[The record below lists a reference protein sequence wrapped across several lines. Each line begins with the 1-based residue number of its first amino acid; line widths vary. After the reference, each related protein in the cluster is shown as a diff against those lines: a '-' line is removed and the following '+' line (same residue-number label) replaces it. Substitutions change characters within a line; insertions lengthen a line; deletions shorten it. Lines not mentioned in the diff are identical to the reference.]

1 MKDSKLIKTLIHLDK
16 TERNRFKKFL
26 ISPFF
31 NSDENLVSIF
41 DNIEIH
47 INKNPNELPEK
58 QVLWK
63 KIFRGIPFDDI
74 RLRKY
79 FSDLFKLLTK
89 FLSFDLYQRDPLVQN
104 LYLLEVINE
113 RKLTNLSKSSVK
125 NARIHLESNELRHS
139 QAYLQRYALERN
151 NYEILNLEGDRNIR
165 SNIEEINES
174 LDIFYLSEKLRLFCN
189 EFELRNLAI
198 HTYKLTYID
207 EVKNMINSRGYE
219 NVPSIMLYSKLLN
232 LYADSDNEDNYFSL
246 RQSVSENNLLFPKK
260 ELAEIYSTIINY
272 CSIQINKG
280 NSKFLAQL
288 FDFYK
293 EVVSQDILLED
304 QSFSP
309 YHFKNIVV
317 IGLRLKEFNWIE
329 AFITDYA
336 PLLPEN
342 QRDNSLSFNLAQLY
356 FYQKKYDLVIKTLQS
371 VEYDDYIYNL
381 NSKTML
387 ICTYYDTGE
396 TDALFFLLDS
406 FRAFLNRNNHIP
418 DNRKELY
425 RNFVSI
431 AKKLAKMTPKDEKA
445 KQKLTL
451 ELEQTKNVASKN
463 WLLEKLAE
471 L

>member
-41 DNIEIH
+41 DFIEIH
-47 INKNPNELPEK
+47 IDKNPNELPEK

-207 EVKNMINSRGYE
+207 EVKNMIKLRGYE

-406 FRAFLNRNNHIP
+406 FRAFLNRNYNIP
-418 DNRKELY
+418 EDRKNLY
-425 RNFVSI
+425 RNFISFS
-431 AKKLAKMTPKDEKA
+431 KKLAKMTPKDEKA

>member
-16 TERNRFKKFL
+16 TERNRLKKFL

-41 DNIEIH
+41 DFIDEH
-47 INKNPNELPEK
+47 ISKNPNELPEK
-58 QVLWK
+58 EILWK
-63 KIFRGIPFDDI
+63 KIFKGIPFDDI

-89 FLSFDLYQRDPLVQN
+89 FLSFDLYQRDPIVQD

-113 RKLTNLSKSSVK
+113 RKLISLTKSSVK
-125 NARIHLESNELRHS
+125 SARIRIEANEFRHS
-139 QAYLQRYALERN
+139 QAFLQRYSLERN

-174 LDIFYLSEKLRLFCN
+174 LDVFYLSEKLRLFCK
-189 EFELRNLAI
+189 EIELQNLAI
-198 HTYKLTYID
+198 HTYKLTYIE
-207 EVKNMINSRGYE
+207 EVLNMIKLKGYE
-219 NVPSIMLYSKLLN
+219 NVPSILLYSKLLN
-232 LYADSDNEDNYFSL
+232 LYIDSANEENYFSL
-246 RQSVSENNLLFPKK
+246 RQSVSENNPLFPKK
-260 ELAEIYSTIINY
+260 ELAEIYSTMINY
-272 CSIQINKG
+272 CSLQINKG
-280 NSKFLAQL
+280 NSKFIAQL

-317 IGLRLKEFNWIE
+317 IALRLKEFNWIE
-329 AFITDYA
+329 TFINDYA

-418 DNRKELY
+418 DSRKELY

-431 AKKLAKMTPKDEKA
+431 AKKLARMTPKDEKA
-445 KQKLTL
+445 KQKLTI
-451 ELEQTKNVASKN
+451 ELEKMNNVASKN
-463 WLLEKLAE
+463 WLFEKLAE

>member
-1 MKDSKLIKTLIHLDK
+1 MKDSKLIQTLLHLNK
-16 TERNRFKKFL
+16 PERNRFKKFL

-31 NSDENLVSIF
+31 NSDENMVSIF
-41 DNIEIH
+41 DFIDDH
-47 INKNPNELPEK
+47 IGKNPNEFPEK

-63 KIFRGIPFDDI
+63 KIFKGIPFDDI

-89 FLSFDLYQRDPLVQN
+89 FLSFDLYQRDPIVQD

-113 RKLTNLSKSSVK
+113 RKLISLTKSSVK
-125 NARIHLESNELRHS
+125 SARIRLEANEFRHS
-139 QAYLQRYALERN
+139 QAFLQRYSLERN

-174 LDIFYLSEKLRLFCN
+174 LDVFYLSEKLRLFCK
-189 EFELRNLAI
+189 EIELKNLAI

-207 EVKNMINSRGYE
+207 EVKNMIKLKGYE

-232 LYADSDNEDNYFSL
+232 LYTDSENEENYFSL
-246 RQSVSENNLLFPKK
+246 RQSVSENNPLFPKK

>member
-1 MKDSKLIKTLIHLDK
+1 MIKLK
-16 TERNRFKKFL
+16 
-26 ISPFF
+26 
-31 NSDENLVSIF
+31 
-41 DNIEIH
+41 
-47 INKNPNELPEK
+47 
-58 QVLWK
+58 
-63 KIFRGIPFDDI
+63 
-74 RLRKY
+74 
-79 FSDLFKLLTK
+79 
-89 FLSFDLYQRDPLVQN
+89 
-104 LYLLEVINE
+104 
-113 RKLTNLSKSSVK
+113 
-125 NARIHLESNELRHS
+125 
-139 QAYLQRYALERN
+139 
-151 NYEILNLEGDRNIR
+151 
-165 SNIEEINES
+165 
-174 LDIFYLSEKLRLFCN
+174 
-189 EFELRNLAI
+189 
-198 HTYKLTYID
+198 
-207 EVKNMINSRGYE
+207 GYE

-232 LYADSDNEDNYFSL
+232 LYTDSENEDNYFSL
-246 RQSVSENNLLFPKK
+246 RQSVSENNPLFPKK

>member
-1 MKDSKLIKTLIHLDK
+1 VKSA
-16 TERNRFKKFL
+16 R
-26 ISPFF
+26 
-31 NSDENLVSIF
+31 
-41 DNIEIH
+41 
-47 INKNPNELPEK
+47 
-58 QVLWK
+58 
-63 KIFRGIPFDDI
+63 I
-74 RLRKY
+74 RL
-79 FSDLFKLLTK
+79 
-89 FLSFDLYQRDPLVQN
+89 
-104 LYLLEVINE
+104 EANE
-113 RKLTNLSKSSVK
+113 F
-125 NARIHLESNELRHS
+125 RHS
-139 QAYLQRYALERN
+139 QAFLQRYSLERN

-174 LDIFYLSEKLRLFCN
+174 LDVFYLSEKLRLFCK
-189 EFELRNLAI
+189 EIELQILAI
-198 HTYKLTYID
+198 HTYKLTYIE
-207 EVKNMINSRGYE
+207 EVLNMIKLKGYE
-219 NVPSIMLYSKLLN
+219 NVPSILLYSKLLN
-232 LYADSDNEDNYFSL
+232 LYIDSANEENYFSL
-246 RQSVSENNLLFPKK
+246 RQSVSENNPLFPKK
-260 ELAEIYSTIINY
+260 ELAEIYSTMINY
-272 CSIQINKG
+272 CSLQINKG

-317 IGLRLKEFNWIE
+317 IALRLKEFNWIE
-329 AFITDYA
+329 AFINDYA

-371 VEYDDYIYNL
+371 VEYDDYVYNL

-387 ICTYYDTGE
+387 ICTYYDSGE
-396 TDALFFLLDS
+396 TDALFFLFDS

-418 DNRKELY
+418 EARKVLY
-425 RNFVSI
+425 RNFISM
-431 AKKLAKMTPKDEKA
+431 AKKLARMTPKDEKA

-451 ELEQTKNVASKN
+451 ELEQMNNVASKN

>member
-41 DNIEIH
+41 DFIEIH
-47 INKNPNELPEK
+47 IDKNPNELPEK

-89 FLSFDLYQRDPLVQN
+89 FLSFDFYQRDPLVQD
-104 LYLLEVINE
+104 LFLLEVINE

-125 NARIHLESNELRHS
+125 NARIHLESNVLRHS
-139 QAYLQRYALERN
+139 QAYLQRYSLERN

>member
-41 DNIEIH
+41 DFIEIH
-47 INKNPNELPEK
+47 IDKNPNELPEK

>member
-41 DNIEIH
+41 DFIEIH
-47 INKNPNELPEK
+47 IDKNPNELPEK

-125 NARIHLESNELRHS
+125 NARIHLESNVLRHS

>member
-16 TERNRFKKFL
+16 TERNRFKKIL

-41 DNIEIH
+41 DFIEIH
-47 INKNPNELPEK
+47 IDKNPNELPEK

>member
-41 DNIEIH
+41 DFIEIH
-47 INKNPNELPEK
+47 IDKNPNELPEK

-125 NARIHLESNELRHS
+125 NARIHLESKELRHS

-207 EVKNMINSRGYE
+207 EVKNMIKLRGYE

>member
-16 TERNRFKKFL
+16 TERNRFKKIL

-41 DNIEIH
+41 DFIEIH
-47 INKNPNELPEK
+47 IDKNPNELPEK

-89 FLSFDLYQRDPLVQN
+89 FLSFDLYQRDPLVQD

-125 NARIHLESNELRHS
+125 NARIHLESNVLRHS

>member
-1 MKDSKLIKTLIHLDK
+1 MKDSKLIQTLLHLNK
-16 TERNRFKKFL
+16 PERNRFKKFL

-31 NSDENLVSIF
+31 NSDENMISIF
-41 DNIEIH
+41 DFIDDH
-47 INKNPNELPEK
+47 ISKNHNEFPEK

-63 KIFRGIPFDDI
+63 KIFKGIPFDDI

-89 FLSFDLYQRDPLVQN
+89 FLSFDLYQRDPIVQD
-104 LYLLEVINE
+104 LFLLEVINE
-113 RKLTNLSKSSVK
+113 RKLISLTKSSVRS
-125 NARIHLESNELRHS
+125 ARIRLEANEFRHS
-139 QAYLQRYALERN
+139 QAFLQRYSLERN
-151 NYEILNLEGDRNIR
+151 NYEIQNLEGDRNIR

-174 LDIFYLSEKLRLFCN
+174 LDIFYLSEKLRLFCK
-189 EFELRNLAI
+189 EIELQILAK
-198 HTYKLTYID
+198 HKYKLTYI
-207 EVKNMINSRGYE
+207 EEILNMIKLKGYE
-219 NVPSIMLYSKLLN
+219 NVPSILLYSKLLN
-232 LYADSDNEDNYFSL
+232 LYMDSANEENYFSL
-246 RQSVSENNLLFPKK
+246 RQSVSENNPLFPKK
-260 ELAEIYSTIINY
+260 ELAEIYSTMINY
-272 CSIQINKG
+272 CSLQINKG

-329 AFITDYA
+329 AFINDFA

-396 TDALFFLLDS
+396 TDALFFLFDS
-406 FRAFLNRNNHIP
+406 FRAFLNRNNDIP
-418 DNRKELY
+418 EARKELY
-425 RNFVSI
+425 RNFVSFS
-431 AKKLAKMTPKDEKA
+431 KKLARLTPKDEKA
-445 KQKLTL
+445 KQKLTF
-451 ELEQTKNVASKN
+451 ELEQTKNIASKN

>member
-1 MKDSKLIKTLIHLDK
+1 
-16 TERNRFKKFL
+16 
-26 ISPFF
+26 
-31 NSDENLVSIF
+31 
-41 DNIEIH
+41 
-47 INKNPNELPEK
+47 
-58 QVLWK
+58 
-63 KIFRGIPFDDI
+63 
-74 RLRKY
+74 
-79 FSDLFKLLTK
+79 
-89 FLSFDLYQRDPLVQN
+89 LSFDFYQRDPLVQDI
-104 LYLLEVINE
+104 YLLEVINE

-125 NARIHLESNELRHS
+125 NARIHIESNELRHS
-139 QAYLQRYALERN
+139 QAYLQRYSLERN

-174 LDIFYLSEKLRLFCN
+174 LDIFYLSEKLRLFCK

-207 EVKNMINSRGYE
+207 EVKNMIKLRGYE
-219 NVPSIMLYSKLLN
+219 NVPSIKLYTNLLN
-232 LYADSDNEDNYFSL
+232 LYTDSDNEDKFLSL

-293 EVVSQDILLED
+293 EVVSQNILLED

-356 FYQKKYDLVIKTLQS
+356 YYQKKYDLVIKTLQS

-381 NSKTML
+381 NSKTLL

-418 DNRKELY
+418 ENRKVIY

-451 ELEQTKNVASKN
+451 ELEPMNNVASKN

>member
-16 TERNRFKKFL
+16 TERNRYKRFL

-41 DNIEIH
+41 DFIDDH
-47 INKNPNELPEK
+47 ISKNPNELPEK
-58 QVLWK
+58 QRLWK
-63 KIFRGIPFDDI
+63 KIFKGIPFDDI

-89 FLSFDLYQRDPLVQN
+89 FLSFDLYQRDPIVQD

-113 RKLTNLSKSSVK
+113 KKITNLSKSSVK
-125 NARIHLESNELRHS
+125 NARIRLEANEFRHS
-139 QAYLQRYALERN
+139 QAYLQRYSLERN

-189 EFELRNLAI
+189 EFELQNLAI

-207 EVKNMINSRGYE
+207 EVKNMIKLRGYE

-342 QRDNSLSFNLAQLY
+342 QRHNSLSFNLAQLY

-396 TDALFFLLDS
+396 TDALFFLFDS
-406 FRAFLNRNNHIP
+406 FRAFLNRNNEIP
-418 DNRKELY
+418 EARKVLY

-431 AKKLAKMTPKDEKA
+431 AKKLARMTPKDEKA

-451 ELEQTKNVASKN
+451 ELEQMNNVASKN

>member
-41 DNIEIH
+41 DFIEIH

-89 FLSFDLYQRDPLVQN
+89 FLSFDFYQRDPLVQD
-104 LYLLEVINE
+104 LYFLEVINE
-113 RKLTNLSKSSVK
+113 RKLINLSKSSVK

-139 QAYLQRYALERN
+139 QAYLQRYSLERN

-207 EVKNMINSRGYE
+207 EVKNMIKLKGYE
-219 NVPSIMLYSKLLN
+219 NVPSIMLYSNLLN
-232 LYADSDNEDNYFSL
+232 LYTDSDNEDNFFSL

-381 NSKTML
+381 NSKTLL

-418 DNRKELY
+418 ENRKILY

-431 AKKLAKMTPKDEKA
+431 AKKLAKMTPKDDKA
-445 KQKLTL
+445 KHKLTS
-451 ELEQTKNVASKN
+451 ELEAMNNVASKN

>member
-1 MKDSKLIKTLIHLDK
+1 MKDSKLIQTLLHLNK
-16 TERNRFKKFL
+16 PERNRFKKFL

-31 NSDENLVSIF
+31 NSDENMVSIF
-41 DNIEIH
+41 DYIDEH
-47 INKNPNELPEK
+47 ISKNPNELPEK

-89 FLSFDLYQRDPLVQN
+89 FLSFDLYQRDPIVQD
-104 LYLLEVINE
+104 LFLLEVINE
-113 RKLTNLSKSSVK
+113 RKLISLTKSSVK
-125 NARIHLESNELRHS
+125 SARIRLEANEFRHS
-139 QAYLQRYALERN
+139 QAFLQRYSLERN
-151 NYEILNLEGDRNIR
+151 NYEIQNLEGDRNIR

-174 LDIFYLSEKLRLFCN
+174 LDVFYLSEKLRLFCK
-189 EFELRNLAI
+189 EIELQNLAK
-198 HTYKLTYID
+198 HTYKLTYVE
-207 EVKNMINSRGYE
+207 EVLNMIKFKGYE

-232 LYADSDNEDNYFSL
+232 LYIDSANEENYFLL
-246 RQSVSENNLLFPKK
+246 RQSVSENNPLFPKK

-272 CSIQINKG
+272 CSLQINKG

-329 AFITDYA
+329 KFINDYA

-396 TDALFFLLDS
+396 TDALFFLFDS
-406 FRAFLNRNNHIP
+406 FRAFLNRNNDIP
-418 DNRKELY
+418 EARKELY
-425 RNFVSI
+425 RNFVSFS
-431 AKKLAKMTPKDEKA
+431 KKLARLTPKDEKA
-445 KQKLTL
+445 KQKLIF

-463 WLLEKLAE
+463 WILEKLAE

>member
-1 MKDSKLIKTLIHLDK
+1 MKDSKLIQTLLHLNK
-16 TERNRFKKFL
+16 PERNRFKKFL

-31 NSDENLVSIF
+31 NSDENMVSIF
-41 DNIEIH
+41 DFIDDH
-47 INKNPNELPEK
+47 LSKNPNEFPEK

-63 KIFRGIPFDDI
+63 KIFKGIPFDDI

-89 FLSFDLYQRDPLVQN
+89 FLSFDLYQRDPIVQD

-113 RKLTNLSKSSVK
+113 RKLISLTKSSVK
-125 NARIHLESNELRHS
+125 SARIRLEANEFRHS
-139 QAYLQRYALERN
+139 QAFLQRYSLERN
-151 NYEILNLEGDRNIR
+151 NYEIQNLEGDRNIR

-174 LDIFYLSEKLRLFCN
+174 LDIFYLSEKLRLFCK
-189 EFELRNLAI
+189 EIELQILAK
-198 HTYKLTYID
+198 HKYKLTYIE
-207 EVKNMINSRGYE
+207 EVLNMIKLKGYE

-232 LYADSDNEDNYFSL
+232 LYIDSANEENYFSL
-246 RQSVSENNLLFPKK
+246 RQSVSENNPLFPKK

-272 CSIQINKG
+272 CSLEINKG

-329 AFITDYA
+329 AFINDYA

-342 QRDNSLSFNLAQLY
+342 QRYNSLSFNLAQLY

-371 VEYDDYIYNL
+371 VEYDDYVYNL

-387 ICTYYDTGE
+387 ICTYYDSGE
-396 TDALFFLLDS
+396 TDALFFLFDS
-406 FRAFLNRNNHIP
+406 FRAFLNRNNDIP
-418 DNRKELY
+418 EATKELY
-425 RNFVSI
+425 RNFVSFS
-431 AKKLAKMTPKDEKA
+431 KKLARLTPKDEKA
-445 KQKLTL
+445 KQKLAF
-451 ELEQTKNVASKN
+451 ELEQTKNIASKN

>member
-1 MKDSKLIKTLIHLDK
+1 MKDSKLIQTLLHLNK
-16 TERNRFKKFL
+16 PERNRFKKFL

-31 NSDENLVSIF
+31 NSDENMISIF
-41 DNIEIH
+41 DFIDDH
-47 INKNPNELPEK
+47 ISKNHNEFPEK

-63 KIFRGIPFDDI
+63 KIFKGIPFDDI

-89 FLSFDLYQRDPLVQN
+89 FLSFDLYQRDPIVQD
-104 LYLLEVINE
+104 LFLLEVINE
-113 RKLTNLSKSSVK
+113 RKLISLTKSSVRS
-125 NARIHLESNELRHS
+125 ARIRLEANEFRHS
-139 QAYLQRYALERN
+139 QAFLQRYSLERN
-151 NYEILNLEGDRNIR
+151 NYEIQNLEGDRNIR

-174 LDIFYLSEKLRLFCN
+174 LDIFYLSEKLRLFCK
-189 EFELRNLAI
+189 EIELQILAK
-198 HTYKLTYID
+198 HKYKLTYI
-207 EVKNMINSRGYE
+207 EEILNMIKLKGYE
-219 NVPSIMLYSKLLN
+219 NVPSILLYSKLLN
-232 LYADSDNEDNYFSL
+232 LYMDSANEENYFSL
-246 RQSVSENNLLFPKK
+246 RQSVSENNPLFPKK
-260 ELAEIYSTIINY
+260 ELAEIYSTMINY
-272 CSIQINKG
+272 CSLQINKG

-329 AFITDYA
+329 AFINDFA

-371 VEYDDYIYNL
+371 VEYDDYVYNL

-396 TDALFFLLDS
+396 TDALFFLFDS
-406 FRAFLNRNNHIP
+406 FRAFLNRNNDIP
-418 DNRKELY
+418 EARKELY
-425 RNFVSI
+425 RNFVSFS
-431 AKKLAKMTPKDEKA
+431 KKLARLTPKDEKA
-445 KQKLTL
+445 KQKLTF
-451 ELEQTKNVASKN
+451 ELEQTKNIASKN